1 VASRDRLSD
10 DLPMT
15 THVSVGLTALRIGC
29 TTTSV
34 QLGNVCLDEIP
45 TGIHRQE
52 IFSGEQGLL
61 GNELLS
67 RFKLTVDA
75 INGRVILER

>member
-1 VASRDRLSD
+1 
-10 DLPMT
+10 
-15 THVSVGLTALRIGC
+15 
-29 TTTSV
+29 V
-34 QLGNVCLDEIP
+34 QLGNVRFDEIP

-52 IFSGEQGLL
+52 IFPGEQGLL

-75 INGRVILER
+75 IDRRVILER